1 MLKPRHNQLDHLCA
15 MVGVECAHRILELS
29 FLQSLA
35 PAIKPELHFHVV
47 DLPLTKGLDPFIA
60 IAWVR
65 LNAKDEEMVLVI
77 PYNTFSGIVDFEKQQ
92 QRTFIFTQSQTT
104 SS

>member
-1 MLKPRHNQLDHLCA
+1 MLKPRHNQLDHLCVI
-15 MVGVECAHRILELS
+15 VGVDCAHKIIVLC

-47 DLPLTKGLDPFIA
+47 DLPLTKGLDPYIA
-60 IAWVR
+60 IAWVQ
-65 LNAKDEEMVLVI
+65 LNAKDEEMVFVI
-77 PYNTFSGIVDFEKQQ
+77 TYNTFPGIVDFEKQQ
-92 QRTFIFTQSQTT
+92 QRPFIFTQSQTT